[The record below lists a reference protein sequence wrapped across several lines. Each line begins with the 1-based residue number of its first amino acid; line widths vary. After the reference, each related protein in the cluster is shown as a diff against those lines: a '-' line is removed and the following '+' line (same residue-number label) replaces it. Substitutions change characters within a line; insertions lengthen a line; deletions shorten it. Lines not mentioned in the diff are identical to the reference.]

1 MRQLNLKIINQSQVI
16 FLSKDVKAT
25 ATPCN
30 ILKGLFICKLYTSG
44 PTLPKITKSL
54 SYLS

>member
-16 FLSKDVKAT
+16 FLSKEVKAT